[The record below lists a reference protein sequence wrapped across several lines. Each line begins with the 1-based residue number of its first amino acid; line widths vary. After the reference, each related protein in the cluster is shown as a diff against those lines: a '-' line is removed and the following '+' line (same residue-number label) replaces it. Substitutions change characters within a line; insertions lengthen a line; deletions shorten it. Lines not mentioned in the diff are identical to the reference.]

1 MADGDKKKDE
11 PTVEELLAAY
21 LSTVGG
27 GAGTS
32 SDPKIAV
39 PIWIKAEGQVEVGAE
54 PTLVPGEMKYSKLIL
69 LPMQW
74 YTSTNKEDQT
84 KYRKLSNYLFGNSSA
99 DVTDVDTAWRKM
111 LGIAKDYKITLDSM
125 KNNSSV
131 MSIIKQGTSFEPPAG
146 PQYNYSLSTQDTA
159 NTALTQRMSQWLGR
173 VPTKAE
179 KSMFYKQLIKAQ
191 KKVPTVSTT
200 SGNNTY
206 TTGGGIT
213 ADEFATKFVLKKIA
227 VSNPDLEGSLGQ
239 VQDALIANA
248 RDNGITLTDADVI
261 NKVKR
266 IAKGE
271 DIQSMY
277 ADFSQRAAKKYVTL
291 AEDLKAPGATVRNV
305 ASEWIQEM
313 ANMLELDPNQID
325 IKDIEPAIAAIGQ
338 DGKQRTL
345 ATWEWRKQLRNDA
358 RYQYTARAKQEANNM
373 AQSFA
378 RAFGVNI

>member
-1 MADGDKKKDE
+1 MADGDKKKNE

-27 GAGTS
+27 GAGAS
-32 SDPKIAV
+32 SDPKITV
-39 PIWIKAEGQVEVGAE
+39 PTWIKAEGQVEVGVGA
-54 PTLVPGEMKYSKLIL
+54 TLVPGKMKYSNLIL

-74 YTSTNKEDQT
+74 YTSTNKEDQA
-84 KYRKLSNYLFGNSSA
+84 KYRKLSNYLFGNSGA

-111 LGIAKDYKITLDSM
+111 LGIAKDYKITLVDI

-131 MSIIKQGTSFEPPAG
+131 MGIIKQGTSYEPPAG

-159 NTALTQRMSQWLGR
+159 NTALTQTMTQWLGR
-173 VPTKAE
+173 MPTKAE
-179 KSMFYKQLIKAQ
+179 KSTFYKQLIKAQ

-200 SGNNTY
+200 SGDSTY

-248 RDNGITLTDADVI
+248 KDNGITLTNADVI

-266 IAKGE
+266 IANGE
-271 DIQSMY
+271 KIETMY
-277 ADFSQRAAKKYVTL
+277 SDFSQRAAKKYAAL
-291 AEDLKAPGATVRNV
+291 AEDLKAPGATVRNLS
-305 ASEWIQEM
+305 SEWIQEM
-313 ANMLELDPNQID
+313 ANMLELDANQID
-325 IKDIEPAIAAIGQ
+325 IKDIEPAISAIGE

-358 RYQYTARAKQEANNM
+358 RFQYTTRAKQEASGM

-378 RAFGVNI
+378 RAFGVNV

>member
-1 MADGDKKKDE
+1 MADGDKKKKE
-11 PTVEELLAAY
+11 PTLEEILATY
-21 LSTVGG
+21 LSTL
-27 GAGTS
+27 GAGAGAS
-32 SDPKIAV
+32 SDPKITV
-39 PIWIKAEGQVEVGAE
+39 PEWIKSEGIIDPETGASIG
-54 PTLVPGEMKYSKLIL
+54 PGQMKYSKLIL

-74 YTSTNKEDQT
+74 YTSGNKEDQA
-84 KYRKLSNYLFGNSSA
+84 KYRKLSNYLFGSSNA

-125 KNNSSV
+125 KSNSSV
-131 MSIIKQGTSFEPPAG
+131 MGIIKQGTTFEPPAG

-159 NTALTQRMSQWLGR
+159 NTALTRTMTQWLGR
-173 VPTKAE
+173 MPTKAE
-179 KSMFYKQLIKAQ
+179 KSTFYKQLIKAQ

-200 SGNNTY
+200 SGNSTY

-213 ADEFATKFVLKKIA
+213 AEEFATKFVLKKIA

-239 VQDALIANA
+239 VQDALISNA
-248 RDNGITLTDADVI
+248 KDNGLNLSNADVI
-261 NKVKR
+261 KMVKR

-271 DIQSMY
+271 NIDAMY
-277 ADFSQRAAKKYVTL
+277 SEFSQRAAKKYTAL
-291 AEDLKAPGATVRNV
+291 AEDLKTPGATVRNL
-305 ASEWIQEM
+305 SNEWIQEM
-313 ANMLELDPNQID
+313 ANVLELDPNQID
-325 IKDIEPAIAAIGQ
+325 IKDIEPAIAAVGE

-358 RYQYTARAKQEANNM
+358 RFQYTTRAKQEATGM

>member
-1 MADGDKKKDE
+1 MAGEDKKKKE
-11 PTVEELLAAY
+11 PTIEELLAAY
-21 LSTVGG
+21 LTTVGA
-27 GAGTS
+27 GAGSS
-32 SDPKIAV
+32 SDPKITV
-39 PIWIKAEGQVEVGAE
+39 PIWIKAEGTIGPDMTA
-54 PTLVPGEMKYSKLIL
+54 TTVPGEMKYSKLIL

-74 YTSTNKEDQT
+74 YTSTNKEDQV
-84 KYRKLSNYLFGNSSA
+84 KYRKLSTYLFGSGNAS
-99 DVTDVDTAWRKM
+99 VTDVDTAWRKM

-131 MSIIKQGTSFEPPAG
+131 MSIIKQGTTFEPPSG
-146 PQYNYSLSTQDTA
+146 PQYNYSLSNQDTA
-159 NTALTQRMSQWLGR
+159 DSALTQKMTQWLGR
-173 VPTKAE
+173 MPTKAE
-179 KSMFYKQLIKAQ
+179 KSQFYKQLIKEQ

-200 SGNNTY
+200 TGNNTY

-227 VSNPDLEGSLGQ
+227 VSKPDLEGSLGQ

-248 RDNGITLTDADVI
+248 KDNGINITDADVI
-261 NKVKR
+261 GMVKR
-266 IAKGE
+266 VAKGE
-271 DIQSMY
+271 DINTLY
-277 ADFSQRAAKKYVTL
+277 ADFSQRAAKKYAAL
-291 AEDLKAPGATVRNV
+291 AEDLKAPGATVRNL
-305 ASEWIQEM
+305 STEWIQEM

-325 IKDIEPAIAAIGQ
+325 IKDIEPAIAAVGQ

-358 RYQYTARAKQEANNM
+358 RYQYTSRAKQEAVGA